1 MYRLYVSTTPFY
13 MKLEHLQILISMGSG
28 DGPGTSL
35 PCIPGTTVH
44 TSSLYNGNCLRS
56 GTISY

>member
-28 DGPGTSL
+28 GGPGTSL
-35 PCIPGTTVH
+35 LWIPGATVY
-44 TSSLYNGNCLRS
+44 TSSL
-56 GTISY
+56 

>member
-28 DGPGTSL
+28 GGPGTSL
-35 PCIPGTTVH
+35 PWIPGATVY
-44 TSSLYNGNCLRS
+44 TSSL
-56 GTISY
+56 